1 MSFNPCEDCG
11 SSDVLLFVS
20 VGVIWLF
27 PIGLGAVRRFV
38 APDPE
43 REDAIGRVQRIAAVC
58 ALLLTAWLVSH

>member
-11 SSDVLLFVS
+11 SSDVLLVVS
-20 VGVIWLF
+20 VAVIWLF
-27 PIGLGAVRRFV
+27 PIGLGAMRRFV

-43 REDAIGRVQRIAAVC
+43 QEDAIGKVQRFVTVC